1 VKPEALKIVNFRVA
15 IEYLNTPW
23 IRVNFP
29 DDPVIK
35 NATTRYIY
43 ATPGNV
49 QKISEGVLDVNKFG
63 FATACAYLNLYER
76 NQEIIRCENLPVQ
89 YLAQGVNTINTTAG
103 LPGGRMIPLDI
114 KIDVYRSYLM
124 LAGGI
129 LFFSPKQYLNLI
141 FYLVPNGNSKF

>member
-1 VKPEALKIVNFRVA
+1 MTGEAYKIVNFRVRV
-15 IEYLNTPW
+15 EYLNQPW

-35 NATTRYIY
+35 NLTTRYIF

-49 QKISEGVLDVNKFG
+49 QKITEGLLDVNKFG
-63 FATACAYLNLYER
+63 FSTASAYLNLYER
-76 NQEIIRCENLPVQ
+76 DQEVIRCENLPVQ
-89 YLAQGVNTINTTAG
+89 FLANGVNTINTVNG
-103 LPGGRMIPLDI
+103 LPGGRMLPLDI

-129 LFFSPKQYLNLI
+129 LFFSPLQYLNLI
-141 FYLVPNGNSKF
+141 FYLMDDGNGK